1 MSSSKFVSLLM
12 SSRNQAHTFHIVTNS
27 HAQHKA
33 LESYY
38 EDIVPLLDAWAETY
52 MGQYGRLK
60 NVKMSSRIIT
70 NPAMSSK
77 YFRGLLKQIR
87 SLKLPR
93 DTWLKNIQD
102 EIVALI
108 NRTLYK
114 LTLK

>member
-1 MSSSKFVSLLM
+1 M
-12 SSRNQAHTFHIVTNS
+12 SSRNQAHTFHLLTRS

-38 EDIVPLLDAWAETY
+38 EDIVPLLDTWAESY
-52 MGQYGRLK
+52 MGMYGRIK
-60 NVKMSSRIIT
+60 KVKLSSRVLT
-70 NPAMSSK
+70 NSAQSTR
-77 YFRGLLKQIR
+77 YFRALLTRIR
-87 SLKLPR
+87 TLKLPR